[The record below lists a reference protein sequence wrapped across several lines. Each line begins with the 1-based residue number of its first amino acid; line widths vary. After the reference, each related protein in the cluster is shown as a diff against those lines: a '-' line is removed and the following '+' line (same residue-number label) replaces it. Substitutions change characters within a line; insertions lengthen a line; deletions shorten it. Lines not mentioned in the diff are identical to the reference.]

1 MRAAVVRRSGAA
13 PAFDQFADPQPGQ
26 GVAVATLVAAALNP
40 LGSWRAGSSAPPADR
55 LLTAGPTRLSTSLM
69 TRPSTLAWPPPR
81 PAATT

>member
-40 LGSWRAGSSAPPADR
+40 LGSWR
-55 LLTAGPTRLSTSLM
+55 GPGRRR
-69 TRPSTLAWPPPR
+69 RPRTGC
-81 PAATT
+81 